1 MAISYTL
8 AHFAKQIPSVA
19 VFTGWILSLNVE
31 SYVIGSVPRVFLIQK
46 YYCIFLVHS

>member
-19 VFTGWILSLNVE
+19 VFTGWIF
-31 SYVIGSVPRVFLIQK
+31 VIK
-46 YYCIFLVHS
+46 C